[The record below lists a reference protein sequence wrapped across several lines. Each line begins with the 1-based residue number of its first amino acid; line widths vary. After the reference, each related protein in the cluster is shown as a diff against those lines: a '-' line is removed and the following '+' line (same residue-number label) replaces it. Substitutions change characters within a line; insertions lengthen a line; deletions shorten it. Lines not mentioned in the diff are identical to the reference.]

1 MGVGNMK
8 YKLFFTPM
16 CPKCPAIKEFMK
28 GTDIEG
34 EFIDATY
41 PEGLEKARR
50 YEVISVP
57 AVLFL
62 DDNDKIVSTAHSL
75 EEVKRV
81 VENKSLTDV

>member
-1 MGVGNMK
+1 MR

-34 EFIDATY
+34 EFVDATT
-41 PEGLEKARR
+41 PEGLEQARK
-50 YEVISVP
+50 YEIISVP
-57 AVLFL
+57 TVLFL
-62 DDNDKIVSTAHSL
+62 EDKGKVISSAHSL

-81 VENKSLTDV
+81 VENKSLTAV

>member
-1 MGVGNMK
+1 MIKK

-28 GTDIEG
+28 GMDIKG
-34 EFIDATY
+34 EFVDAASS
-41 PEGLEKARR
+41 EGLEQARK
-50 YEVISVP
+50 YEVVSVP
-57 AVLFL
+57 TILFF
-62 DDNDKIVSTAHSL
+62 DDKDEIVSKAHDL

>member
-1 MGVGNMK
+1 MK

-34 EFIDATY
+34 EFIDATT
-41 PEGLEKARR
+41 PDGLEKARK

-57 AVLFL
+57 CVLFF
-62 DDNDKIVSTAHSL
+62 DDKDEIVSKTHDL

-81 VENKSLTDV
+81 VENKSLADV

>member
-34 EFIDATY
+34 EFVDATN
-41 PEGLEKARR
+41 PEGLEQARK

-57 AVLFL
+57 TVLFL
-62 DDNDKIVSTAHSL
+62 DDKGKIVSTAHNL